1 MASKPGKCRIPG
13 TKARRLRPSPV
24 AELAQHRESLAELV
38 LGDVACPGR
47 DACQVIDPRRRS
59 RCSRGSAVAR
69 ARQRA
74 AIRRQLRCGPGCVL
88 GDLRRRER
96 RERPQH
102 RYAHG
107 GVRRSSPATMWR
119 IASTSSSRV
128 VPGLIPSL
136 VPASVTFPNTTP
148 VATSAWKADGTLSGS
163 PSTFSWSTSASVNS
177 LRAGDG
183 DRRAAPGRVATPRT
197 PAPHSPGPGAA
208 PPARLDLATT
218 TLRTHPSE
226 HATSIAAEPPRDPRK
241 KHHHPLGNLI

>member
-24 AELAQHRESLAELV
+24 AELAQHRERLAELV

-59 RCSRGSAVAR
+59 RCGGAVPSPAPGSAPRSAASSAAASAAYSATSGGASAASAR
-69 ARQRA
+69 ST
-74 AIRRQLRCGPGCVL
+74 G
-88 GDLRRRER
+88 
-96 RERPQH
+96 
-102 RYAHG
+102 YAYG

-128 VPGLIPSL
+128 VSGLIPCL
-136 VPASVTFPNTTP
+136 VPASVTFPSTTL

-163 PSTFSWSTSASVNS
+163 PSTFSWSSSASVNS

-183 DRRAAPGRVATPRT
+183 DRRAAPGRVAAPRT

-208 PPARLDLATT
+208 PAC
-218 TLRTHPSE
+218 
-226 HATSIAAEPPRDPRK
+226 PP
-241 KHHHPLGNLI
+241 